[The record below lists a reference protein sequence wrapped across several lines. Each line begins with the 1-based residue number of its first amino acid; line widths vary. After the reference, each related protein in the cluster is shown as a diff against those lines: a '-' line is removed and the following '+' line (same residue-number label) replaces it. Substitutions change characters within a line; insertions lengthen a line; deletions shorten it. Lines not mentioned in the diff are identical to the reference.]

1 MAKIERDLG
10 AIVGESA
17 FEFWKSQPG
26 NEGKT
31 ESDFLEFLGGARIHI
46 ISRRYL
52 KDMMTTLKFKTLK
65 PILKKDQFS

>member
-31 ESDFLEFLGGARIHI
+31 ESDFLEFLGGGGKEF
-46 ISRRYL
+46 IS
-52 KDMMTTLKFKTLK
+52 F
-65 PILKKDQFS
+65 